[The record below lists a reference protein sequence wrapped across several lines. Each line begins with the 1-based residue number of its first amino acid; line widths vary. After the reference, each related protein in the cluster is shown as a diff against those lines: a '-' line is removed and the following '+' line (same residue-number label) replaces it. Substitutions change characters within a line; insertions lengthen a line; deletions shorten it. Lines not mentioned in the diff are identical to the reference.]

1 VAKNLTN
8 EERAKKLADKISS
21 QVKRA
26 TSKGLGAASIFLVSR
41 VKETLNISAP
51 KVKVIGKTGALAGIT
66 YYRALTPATA
76 GAPPRKLSGALQK
89 SVVSENR
96 GDNTVVIGTTA
107 RSLPTRKYPR
117 GINYGKFH
125 EIKGS
130 GKRSGQHPFVVPTV
144 EKYKKELATI
154 VGLPVKAV
162 FK

>member
-1 VAKNLTN
+1 MARRQTN

-41 VKETLNISAP
+41 VKETLNVSAP
-51 KVKVIGKTGALAGIT
+51 KIRVVGKSGMLAGIT
-66 YYRALTPATA
+66 YYKALTPATA

-89 SVVSENR
+89 SLVSENR

-107 RSLPTRKYPR
+107 RSLPSRKYTR

-125 EIKGS
+125 EIKGRGKKS
-130 GKRSGQHPFVVPTV
+130 GEHPFVVPTV
-144 EKYKKELATI
+144 EKYKKELVAI